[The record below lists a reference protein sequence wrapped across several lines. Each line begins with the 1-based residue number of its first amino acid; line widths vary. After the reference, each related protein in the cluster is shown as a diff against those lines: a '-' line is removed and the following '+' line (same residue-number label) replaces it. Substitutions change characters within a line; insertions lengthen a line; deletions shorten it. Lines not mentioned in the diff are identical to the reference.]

1 MAPVRIG
8 WVGGEYRQAQENER
22 LMVCKVQVLE
32 SGRRSA
38 SLRLRSTCGV
48 ARVDSTSRSDFE
60 LRNGLTL
67 VPVVL
72 EKCSEPADTI
82 WAEVKLRVGED
93 REDRFEQM
101 IVLGGKT
108 DLETAVRSQRTT
120 LEVSRR
126 LGQLYRYGSRFLVP
140 IDNELDGSPLVR
152 GEQSARGVLR
162 ISNRQFSQ
170 LGTSPSGTG
179 AAWFALVDADG
190 TVMEIRSN
198 GETSKGADA
207 DRMRAVS
214 NLRGTPTKVLGRTRR
229 DWVPITVA
237 DDPSR

>member
-1 MAPVRIG
+1 
-8 WVGGEYRQAQENER
+8 
-22 LMVCKVQVLE
+22 MVCVVQVLE
-32 SGRRSA
+32 SGRVSA
-38 SLRLRSTCGV
+38 YLRLRSTCGV

-60 LRNGLTL
+60 LPNGLTL

-72 EKCSEPADTI
+72 EKCSESADTI
-82 WAEVKLRVGED
+82 WAEVDLRTGED

-101 IVLGGKT
+101 IVLRGKT

-162 ISNRQFSQ
+162 ISSRQFSQ
-170 LGTSPSGTG
+170 LGTSPSGAG

-190 TVMEIRSN
+190 TVMEIRGN
-198 GETSKGADA
+198 RETSKGADA
-207 DRMRAVS
+207 DRTRAVS

-237 DDPSR
+237 DGPSR